1 MHKKIESKL
10 INTTKHYTD
19 YLTEPAT
26 NTFILT
32 PTNIEEIED
41 IIKTLNI
48 RKFIRPNSIP
58 TKLLKQL
65 FKEISMPIE
74 KLINL
79 SLETGVFPDDLK
91 LARVIPIFKKGDLL
105 QWNNYIAISLISNIS
120 KIIKKHVHQRL
131 YIFLENNIIY
141 FIINNLASKM
151 NILQPMP

>member
-1 MHKKIESKL
+1 
-10 INTTKHYTD
+10 
-19 YLTEPAT
+19 
-26 NTFILT
+26 
-32 PTNIEEIED
+32 
-41 IIKTLNI
+41 
-48 RKFIRPNSIP
+48 
-58 TKLLKQL
+58 
-65 FKEISMPIE
+65 MPIE

-105 QWNNYIAISLISNIS
+105 QWNNYIAISLISNIR

>member
-1 MHKKIESKL
+1 
-10 INTTKHYTD
+10 
-19 YLTEPAT
+19 
-26 NTFILT
+26 
-32 PTNIEEIED
+32 
-41 IIKTLNI
+41 
-48 RKFIRPNSIP
+48 
-58 TKLLKQL
+58 
-65 FKEISMPIE
+65 MPIE

-91 LARVIPIFKKGDLL
+91 LAKVIPIFKKGDLL

-151 NILQPMP
+151 NILRPMP

>member
-1 MHKKIESKL
+1 
-10 INTTKHYTD
+10 
-19 YLTEPAT
+19 
-26 NTFILT
+26 
-32 PTNIEEIED
+32 
-41 IIKTLNI
+41 
-48 RKFIRPNSIP
+48 
-58 TKLLKQL
+58 
-65 FKEISMPIE
+65 MPIE

-79 SLETGVFPDDLK
+79 SLETGEFPDDLK

-105 QWNNYIAISLISNIS
+105 QWNNYIAISLISNIR